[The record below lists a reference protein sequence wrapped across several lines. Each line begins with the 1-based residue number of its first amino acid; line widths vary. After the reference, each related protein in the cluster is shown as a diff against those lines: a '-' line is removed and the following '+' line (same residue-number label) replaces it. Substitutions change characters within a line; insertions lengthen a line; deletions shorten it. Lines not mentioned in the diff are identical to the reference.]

1 MHQCTLMEKSTVQI
15 YRNGGDHMLAG
26 IAIGIPIGVFL
37 MIFFLGL
44 MVIADDDDW

>member
-1 MHQCTLMEKSTVQI
+1 
-15 YRNGGDHMLAG
+15 MLSG

-37 MIFFLGL
+37 TIFFLGL